1 MEAAK
6 ALGAMLAE
14 TPSSRDFVS
23 AQVVD
28 VTDAGVNLMLAG
40 TLVTDVP
47 CATSYVGRAA
57 GDWVAVR
64 VAGGS
69 PVVAWRLGEDR
80 AETTAAQMQS
90 IAVDAAEDVQVVRA
104 VTWGTGAPPGLGWQ
118 AVATPFARKVNGQV
132 EMYFQLATQSD
143 PSPTPPATK
152 PPRPVTISPSSTGSW
167 RGGRPDDYASDP
179 TQGDWTGRGDRRG
192 GWFYGM
198 NIAAACAG
206 KTVSSMSITVT
217 RKRGSGVNAKRPVH
231 FYLHNYT
238 SPPSGQLNL
247 GDGPEELMALSVGG
261 RATAKLPASWRAALA
276 SGSARGIAVFS
287 RGSRDYAA
295 FTGGA
300 ITITYSL

>member
-14 TPSSRDFVS
+14 TTSSKDFVS

-28 VTDAGVNLMLAG
+28 VTDEGVNLMLSGA
-40 TLVTDVP
+40 LVTDVP

-64 VAGGS
+64 IAGGR

-80 AETTAAQMQS
+80 ADATAAQMQS

-104 VTWGTGAPPGLGWQ
+104 VTWGTGAPSGLGWQ
-118 AVATPFARKVNGQV
+118 SVATPFARKVNGKV
-132 EMYFQLATQSD
+132 ELYLQLGSQSD
-143 PSPTPPATK
+143 TPPTPPATK
-152 PPRPVTISPSSTGSW
+152 PPRPVSISPSSSGSW
-167 RGGRPDDYASDP
+167 RNGRPDDYASDP

-192 GWFYGM
+192 AWFYGM
-198 NIAAACAG
+198 NIASACAG

-238 SPPSGQLNL
+238 SSPSGQLNL
-247 GDGPEELMALSVGG
+247 GDGPEELMSLSVGG
-261 RATAKLPASWRAALA
+261 KATAKLPVSWRNALA
-276 SGSARGIAVFS
+276 SGSARGIAVYS
-287 RGSRDYAA
+287 RGSRDYGSY
-295 FTGGA
+295 TGGSIS
-300 ITITYSL
+300 ITFGL